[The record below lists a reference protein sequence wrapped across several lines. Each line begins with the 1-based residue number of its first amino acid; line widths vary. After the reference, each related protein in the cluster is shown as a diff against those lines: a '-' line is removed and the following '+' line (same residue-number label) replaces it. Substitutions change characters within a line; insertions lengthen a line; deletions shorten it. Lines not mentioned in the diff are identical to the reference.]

1 MGSPFVHVEFSS
13 RKPEDLKRFYEEL
26 FGWKFQHDP
35 KLNYWSFETGT
46 QPGGGLFSNEAMP
59 PGIQVYVGVDDLDGT
74 LKKAESLGGT
84 VMRWKEEIPGIG
96 WWGAFRDPEGIMM
109 ALYKSARPPAEAA
122 PPPRAKPA
130 ARKAKA
136 KARAKPKPRAKGKGR
151 KRR

>member
-1 MGSPFVHVEFSS
+1 MGNPIVHVEFSS
-13 RKPEDLKRFYEEL
+13 RKPEDLRRFYEAL

-35 KLNYWSFETGT
+35 KLNYFSFETGAM
-46 QPGGGLFSNEAMP
+46 PGGGLFQNEAMP
-59 PGIQVYVGVDDLDGT
+59 PGIQVYVGVEDLDGT
-74 LKKAESLGGT
+74 LKKAESLGAT

-96 WWGAFRDPEGIMM
+96 WWGLFRDPEGISM
-109 ALYKSARPPAEAA
+109 AVFKSSRPPA

-136 KARAKPKPRAKGKGR
+136 KAKPKPRAKGKGR